1 MKKFLRNNAAVLAFS
16 LILVV
21 IFIVGGIFSRY
32 MTTEKNEF
40 ISEFR
45 AAEELRVYY
54 ESLIEVAGKGEK
66 VEVFTVEQLAKEYLL
81 PSSETETYQPVLNE
95 AYKILENDLEVAVVY
110 IITTHGREDGVKVAY
125 AIDIET
131 KTLIDI
137 KVISHNETQS
147 FYSAL
152 DEDFFL
158 QLNDKTLDDVVF
170 KIDTVAGSTYSSK
183 AFETGMKY
191 ARELFARDFSFE
203 IPNIVYTINSI
214 ERNYDPAT
222 FVAKP
227 FIANIT
233 YGAEN
238 MVLEAYFD
246 SQYNL
251 VEIISG
257 DMPSDTYLN
266 LFKNDFP
273 TTSFVDLR
281 THITAYDSSTRV
293 ITIRTN
299 GYGGMPITV
308 AFELNETLDGVVGM
322 QITTTQTYDEEYND
336 GYTGAPAPAVENAY
350 KDAYLADGT
359 YIDAVS
365 SATITSNAMIRI
377 LTLMD
382 NVLEAWNGGGN

>member
-81 PSSETETYQPVLNE
+81 PSSETETYQP
-95 AYKILENDLEVAVVY
+95 
-110 IITTHGREDGVKVAY
+110 VAY

>member
-45 AAEELRVYY
+45 AAEELSVYY

-214 ERNYDPAT
+214 ERNYNPAT

>member
-1 MKKFLRNNAAVLAFS
+1 MP
-16 LILVV
+16 
-21 IFIVGGIFSRY
+21 
-32 MTTEKNEF
+32 NE
-40 ISEFR
+40 
-45 AAEELRVYY
+45 
-54 ESLIEVAGKGEK
+54 
-66 VEVFTVEQLAKEYLL
+66 
-81 PSSETETYQPVLNE
+81 
-95 AYKILENDLEVAVVY
+95 
-110 IITTHGREDGVKVAY
+110 
-125 AIDIET
+125 
-131 KTLIDI
+131 
-137 KVISHNETQS
+137 
-147 FYSAL
+147 
-152 DEDFFL
+152 
-158 QLNDKTLDDVVF
+158 
-170 KIDTVAGSTYSSK
+170 
-183 AFETGMKY
+183 
-191 ARELFARDFSFE
+191 
-203 IPNIVYTINSI
+203 
-214 ERNYDPAT
+214 
-222 FVAKP
+222 
-227 FIANIT
+227 
-233 YGAEN
+233 
-238 MVLEAYFD
+238 
-246 SQYNL
+246 
-251 VEIISG
+251 
-257 DMPSDTYLN
+257 TYLN